1 MFKKLFDLVLGLG
14 FAGLVALVGL
24 GGFQPAG
31 IGIIV
36 AYAIIYYVLRKFLF

>member
-14 FAGLVALVGL
+14 FAGVVLLSAL
-24 GGFQPAG
+24 GGFKPLG
-31 IGIIV
+31 IGLIV